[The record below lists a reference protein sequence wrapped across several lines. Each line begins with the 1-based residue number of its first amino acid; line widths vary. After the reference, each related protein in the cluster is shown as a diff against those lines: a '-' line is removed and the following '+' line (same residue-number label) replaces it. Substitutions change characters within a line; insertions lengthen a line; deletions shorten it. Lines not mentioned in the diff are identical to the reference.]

1 MSDQIEGA
9 IDSHCHLDFK
19 DFDKDREAVIARAKQ
34 AGVVMMINSGIDLST
49 NKKSL
54 ELAKKYDFMRAT
66 LGLSPNFLNK
76 MTGRDLESLLDF
88 IEENASQAVGIGE
101 TGLDY
106 YRCTDAG
113 SRKRQ
118 IEVFQRVI
126 DLAKSVNL
134 PLVIHSRDAEQ
145 QALDMVKDLDKVVF
159 HCYGGT
165 LSTMKQ
171 AVNRGF
177 YISIATVVCRS
188 DSDHHRNLVKNVP
201 LEHLLIE
208 TDSPYLA
215 PKRRERNE
223 PINVLE
229 SISLIAK
236 IKGLAPS
243 EVASV
248 TARNTKKIYSIH

>member
-1 MSDQIEGA
+1 
-9 IDSHCHLDFK
+9 
-19 DFDKDREAVIARAKQ
+19 
-34 AGVVMMINSGIDLST
+34 
-49 NKKSL
+49 
-54 ELAKKYDFMRAT
+54 
-66 LGLSPNFLNK
+66 
-76 MTGRDLESLLDF
+76 
-88 IEENASQAVGIGE
+88 
-101 TGLDY
+101 
-106 YRCTDAG
+106 
-113 SRKRQ
+113 
-118 IEVFQRVI
+118 
-126 DLAKSVNL
+126 
-134 PLVIHSRDAEQ
+134 
-145 QALDMVKDLDKVVF
+145 MVKDLDKVVF